1 MSATDLLNNVQ
12 SWMEYFR
19 IRMEM
24 ETRCSGSNLLK
35 LAEALDAQFV
45 LGLGQPSQQRGSV
58 DDVPP
63 LIIIEK
69 SVDAPEDPKTDD
81 PQEADVPQ
89 TDGPKTDV
97 PQTDDPKTDAP
108 QEADVPQ
115 MDDPKMDAPQIE
127 EPKIL
132 EIVKELTSA
141 EQPVQA

>member
-45 LGLGQPSQQRGSV
+45 LGLGQPPQRGSV

-69 SVDAPEDPKTDD
+69 SVDDPKM
-81 PQEADVPQ
+81 
-89 TDGPKTDV
+89 
-97 PQTDDPKTDAP
+97 DAP
-108 QEADVPQ
+108 QAEAPK
-115 MDDPKMDAPQIE
+115 MDDPKMDDPKMDDPQMDAPQIE
-127 EPKIL
+127 EPKTDDQPVPVLEIPTLEIPAL
-132 EIVKELTSA
+132 EIVKELTCA
-141 EQPVQA
+141 EQQPVQA

>member
-69 SVDAPEDPKTDD
+69 SVDVPEATEEANAP
-81 PQEADVPQ
+81 
-89 TDGPKTDV
+89 
-97 PQTDDPKTDAP
+97 DDPKTDAP
-108 QEADVPQ
+108 QEADAPKTDVPQ
-115 MDDPKMDAPQIE
+115 MDAPQMDAPQIE
-127 EPKIL
+127 EPKTDAQPIL